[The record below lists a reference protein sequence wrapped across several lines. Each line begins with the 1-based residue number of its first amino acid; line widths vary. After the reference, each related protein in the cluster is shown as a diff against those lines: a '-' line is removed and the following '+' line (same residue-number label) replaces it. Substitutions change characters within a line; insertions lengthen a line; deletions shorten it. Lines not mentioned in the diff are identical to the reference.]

1 QALAC
6 PRGLLSASAPPALL
20 PPWSLLPG
28 WNGFVDRW
36 RVELL
41 HISPAAHPR
50 WAGRPI
56 SVPHWTP
63 RPRPLLRPRDSC
75 CSPWPAPF
83 GRWSAVVLRLIV
95 EIIIRLCVKR
105 AVPLIA
111 TILAETSRPHAAQ
124 ADHLHFRHLGGNL
137 FTLLAVKA
145 DYSTPFLT
153 AVYVMILTLVVKC
166 TLAVGVW
173 LLACRRSLPS
183 LSSRTRILSQ
193 FGRNSLGLC
202 RPW

>member
-1 QALAC
+1 VMMMMMMI
-6 PRGLLSASAPPALL
+6 PK
-20 PPWSLLPG
+20 
-28 WNGFVDRW
+28 
-36 RVELL
+36 
-41 HISPAAHPR
+41 I
-50 WAGRPI
+50 
-56 SVPHWTP
+56 
-63 RPRPLLRPRDSC
+63 
-75 CSPWPAPF
+75 
-83 GRWSAVVLRLIV
+83 VLIRLIHST
-95 EIIIRLCVKR
+95 R